1 MVGAYQSTVR
11 RSTSGSGLPP
21 PGKRSLATRL
31 AFDDTMEEEDRSPS
45 KITRLGND
53 PFNSALGSKRFASAN
68 SGAMAQ
74 IQEENESVKAQLR
87 VLKAE
92 LAGAIASTASAE
104 SKVQKVELELRKEQ
118 LDREAEKARLLS
130 EGRDDKE
137 KVERLMLKMKRMS
150 EQEKEQ
156 RMEDSLSRRQ
166 SIDRTHELEV
176 KVRKLREEKDELEEE
191 VSKVRGELWCRA
203 SISKD
208 EWREEVQ
215 KSKLRVSELE
225 QKLDVVSIEKQ
236 RLEERKEAGE
246 AAVVELVRVK
256 EELARASLNAERIQG
271 ELRANQE
278 AVMQR
283 QVMKDKLE
291 RFGDLE
297 RENVSLRKR
306 NQLMADT
313 AENSALMKEQ
323 VEQQKG
329 EVERLEERV
338 KEVDKL
344 RADLE
349 VALSAGKEWAE
360 VVRGWW
366 LTQDE
371 REILGVEEVGVAL
384 AKEAVR
390 KWQEKELQLVSRV
403 AELGAREKELEE
415 KLKEKEQMNE
425 SEKNDVAKIRAEQ
438 EEQTR
443 LLKRL
448 QRKLLLVTKERD
460 SYKGVLDSYEKEVT
474 LSGQEMDKERFAA
487 QEKTLEEY
495 KAMVDMLENNSAKPA
510 PQQKELETRITD
522 LEARNAAL
530 EQELK
535 RRAVKGDFN
544 PEETMVL
551 HMANNPMQQA
561 LEKKEHDMLEMRE
574 ERDALRT
581 RVQLLEE
588 GQTKDLT
595 IMVGRKME
603 EGEQSEE
610 ISHMKEEL
618 EKAELRKQRLMEAFK
633 KTSGDFR
640 EVVYQLT
647 GYRIDVLADHK
658 YRMTP
663 LYAESSADHLL
674 FQKAKSG
681 EIQMLESEYSL
692 ELGELM
698 ELHLEKQNSIPM
710 FLAGLIRHLWRRQSG
725 EDEDEN
731 DEEDEE
737 DYEMEGQEEQ
747 SETREEEEGGGSNAS
762 DAESDVIC
770 IDD

>member
-1 MVGAYQSTVR
+1 MGRMVGAYQSSVR

-31 AFDDTMEEEDRSPS
+31 AFDDTMEEEDKSPS

-68 SGAMAQ
+68 SGALAQ

-87 VLKAE
+87 ALKAE

-104 SKVQKVELELRKEQ
+104 SKVKKVELELRKEQ
-118 LDREAEKARLLS
+118 LDREAEKAKLLR

-137 KVERLMLKMKRMS
+137 KVESFKLKIKRMS

-156 RMEDSLSRRQ
+156 RMEDSLTRRQ

-176 KVRKLREEKDELEEE
+176 KVRKLREEKEELEEE
-191 VSKVRGELWCRA
+191 VSKVRGDLWCRA

-215 KSKLRVSELE
+215 ENKIKVSELE
-225 QKLDVVSIEKQ
+225 EKVDVLTIENQ
-236 RLEERKEAGE
+236 RLQEKKEAGE

-256 EELARASLNAERIQG
+256 EELARASLKAGRLEG

-291 RFGDLE
+291 RFCDLE

-306 NQLMADT
+306 NQLLVET
-313 AENSALMKEQ
+313 AENSALLKEQ
-323 VEQQKG
+323 VEQQKS

-349 VALSAGKEWAE
+349 VAQSSGKEWAE

-371 REILGVEEVGVAL
+371 REMLGGREVGVAL

-390 KWQEKELQLVSRV
+390 KWQEKELQLVSQV
-403 AELGAREKELEE
+403 TGLGAREKELEE
-415 KLKEKEQMNE
+415 KVTEKEE
-425 SEKNDVAKIRAEQ
+425 SLKCEKSNIAKVRAEQ

-487 QEKTLEEY
+487 QEKTLE
-495 KAMVDMLENNSAKPA
+495 V
-510 PQQKELETRITD
+510 
-522 LEARNAAL
+522 
-530 EQELK
+530 
-535 RRAVKGDFN
+535 
-544 PEETMVL
+544 
-551 HMANNPMQQA
+551 
-561 LEKKEHDMLEMRE
+561 
-574 ERDALRT
+574 
-581 RVQLLEE
+581 
-588 GQTKDLT
+588 
-595 IMVGRKME
+595 IMK
-603 EGEQSEE
+603 
-610 ISHMKEEL
+610 
-618 EKAELRKQRLMEAFK
+618 F
-633 KTSGDFR
+633 
-640 EVVYQLT
+640 
-647 GYRIDVLADHK
+647 
-658 YRMTP
+658 
-663 LYAESSADHLL
+663 L
-674 FQKAKSG
+674 F
-681 EIQMLESEYSL
+681 
-692 ELGELM
+692 
-698 ELHLEKQNSIPM
+698 
-710 FLAGLIRHLWRRQSG
+710 
-725 EDEDEN
+725 
-731 DEEDEE
+731 
-737 DYEMEGQEEQ
+737 
-747 SETREEEEGGGSNAS
+747 
-762 DAESDVIC
+762 
-770 IDD
+770 

>member
-1 MVGAYQSTVR
+1 MFSPSEPTHVGRMVGAYQSSVR

-31 AFDDTMEEEDRSPS
+31 AFDDTMEEEDKSPS

-68 SGAMAQ
+68 SGALAQ

-87 VLKAE
+87 ALKAE

-104 SKVQKVELELRKEQ
+104 SKVKKVELELRKEQ
-118 LDREAEKARLLS
+118 LDREAEKAKLLR

-137 KVERLMLKMKRMS
+137 KVESFKLKIKRMS

-156 RMEDSLSRRQ
+156 RMEDSLTRRQ

-176 KVRKLREEKDELEEE
+176 KVRKLREEKEELEEE
-191 VSKVRGELWCRA
+191 VSKVRGDLWCRA

-215 KSKLRVSELE
+215 ENKIKVSELE
-225 QKLDVVSIEKQ
+225 EKVDVLTIENQ
-236 RLEERKEAGE
+236 RLQEKKEAGE

-256 EELARASLNAERIQG
+256 EELARASLKAGRLEG

-291 RFGDLE
+291 RFCDLE

-306 NQLMADT
+306 NQLLVET
-313 AENSALMKEQ
+313 AENSALLKEQ
-323 VEQQKG
+323 VEQQKS

-349 VALSAGKEWAE
+349 VAQSSGKEWAE

-371 REILGVEEVGVAL
+371 REMLGGREVGVAL

-390 KWQEKELQLVSRV
+390 KWQEKELQLVSQV
-403 AELGAREKELEE
+403 TGLGAREKELEE
-415 KLKEKEQMNE
+415 KVTEKEE
-425 SEKNDVAKIRAEQ
+425 SLKCEKSNIAKVRAEQ

-487 QEKTLEEY
+487 QEKTLE
-495 KAMVDMLENNSAKPA
+495 V
-510 PQQKELETRITD
+510 
-522 LEARNAAL
+522 
-530 EQELK
+530 
-535 RRAVKGDFN
+535 
-544 PEETMVL
+544 
-551 HMANNPMQQA
+551 
-561 LEKKEHDMLEMRE
+561 
-574 ERDALRT
+574 
-581 RVQLLEE
+581 
-588 GQTKDLT
+588 
-595 IMVGRKME
+595 IMK
-603 EGEQSEE
+603 
-610 ISHMKEEL
+610 
-618 EKAELRKQRLMEAFK
+618 F
-633 KTSGDFR
+633 
-640 EVVYQLT
+640 
-647 GYRIDVLADHK
+647 
-658 YRMTP
+658 
-663 LYAESSADHLL
+663 L
-674 FQKAKSG
+674 F
-681 EIQMLESEYSL
+681 
-692 ELGELM
+692 
-698 ELHLEKQNSIPM
+698 
-710 FLAGLIRHLWRRQSG
+710 
-725 EDEDEN
+725 
-731 DEEDEE
+731 
-737 DYEMEGQEEQ
+737 
-747 SETREEEEGGGSNAS
+747 
-762 DAESDVIC
+762 
-770 IDD
+770 

>member
-137 KVERLMLKMKRMS
+137 KVEKLMLKMKRMS

-291 RFGDLE
+291 RFCDLE

-603 EGEQSEE
+603 EGEHSEE

>member
-1 MVGAYQSTVR
+1 MTMFSPSEPTHVGRMVGAYQSSVR

-31 AFDDTMEEEDRSPS
+31 AFDDTMEEEDKSPS

-68 SGAMAQ
+68 SGALAQ

-87 VLKAE
+87 ALKAE

-104 SKVQKVELELRKEQ
+104 SKVKKVELELRKEQ
-118 LDREAEKARLLS
+118 LDREAEKAKLLR

-137 KVERLMLKMKRMS
+137 KVESFKLKIKRMS

-156 RMEDSLSRRQ
+156 RMEDSLTRRQ

-176 KVRKLREEKDELEEE
+176 KVRKLREEKEELEEE
-191 VSKVRGELWCRA
+191 VSKVRGDLWCRA

-215 KSKLRVSELE
+215 ENKIKVSELE
-225 QKLDVVSIEKQ
+225 EKVDVLTIENQ
-236 RLEERKEAGE
+236 RLQEKKEAGE

-256 EELARASLNAERIQG
+256 EELARASLKAGRLEG

-291 RFGDLE
+291 RFCDLE

-306 NQLMADT
+306 NQLLVET
-313 AENSALMKEQ
+313 AENSALLKEQ
-323 VEQQKG
+323 VEQQKS

-349 VALSAGKEWAE
+349 VAQSSGKEWAE

-371 REILGVEEVGVAL
+371 REMLGGREVGVAL

-390 KWQEKELQLVSRV
+390 KWQEKELQLVSQV
-403 AELGAREKELEE
+403 TGLGAREKELEE
-415 KLKEKEQMNE
+415 KVTEKEE
-425 SEKNDVAKIRAEQ
+425 SLKCEKSNIAKVRAEQ

-487 QEKTLEEY
+487 QEKTLE
-495 KAMVDMLENNSAKPA
+495 V
-510 PQQKELETRITD
+510 
-522 LEARNAAL
+522 
-530 EQELK
+530 
-535 RRAVKGDFN
+535 
-544 PEETMVL
+544 
-551 HMANNPMQQA
+551 
-561 LEKKEHDMLEMRE
+561 
-574 ERDALRT
+574 
-581 RVQLLEE
+581 
-588 GQTKDLT
+588 
-595 IMVGRKME
+595 IMK
-603 EGEQSEE
+603 
-610 ISHMKEEL
+610 
-618 EKAELRKQRLMEAFK
+618 F
-633 KTSGDFR
+633 
-640 EVVYQLT
+640 
-647 GYRIDVLADHK
+647 
-658 YRMTP
+658 
-663 LYAESSADHLL
+663 L
-674 FQKAKSG
+674 F
-681 EIQMLESEYSL
+681 
-692 ELGELM
+692 
-698 ELHLEKQNSIPM
+698 
-710 FLAGLIRHLWRRQSG
+710 
-725 EDEDEN
+725 
-731 DEEDEE
+731 
-737 DYEMEGQEEQ
+737 
-747 SETREEEEGGGSNAS
+747 
-762 DAESDVIC
+762 
-770 IDD
+770 

>member
-1 MVGAYQSTVR
+1 MTMFSPSEPTHVGRMVGAYQSSVR

-31 AFDDTMEEEDRSPS
+31 AFDDTMEEEDKSPS

-68 SGAMAQ
+68 SGALAQ

-87 VLKAE
+87 ALKAE

-104 SKVQKVELELRKEQ
+104 SKVKKVELELRKEQ
-118 LDREAEKARLLS
+118 LDREAEKAKLLR

-137 KVERLMLKMKRMS
+137 KVESFKLKIKRMS

-156 RMEDSLSRRQ
+156 RMEDSLTRRQ

-176 KVRKLREEKDELEEE
+176 KVRKLREEKEELEEE
-191 VSKVRGELWCRA
+191 VSKVRGDLWCRA

-215 KSKLRVSELE
+215 ENKIKVSELE
-225 QKLDVVSIEKQ
+225 EKVDVLTIENQHLQEK
-236 RLEERKEAGE
+236 KEAGE

-256 EELARASLNAERIQG
+256 EELARASLKAGRLEG

-291 RFGDLE
+291 RFCDLE

-306 NQLMADT
+306 NQLLVET
-313 AENSALMKEQ
+313 AENSALLKEQ
-323 VEQQKG
+323 VEQQKS

-349 VALSAGKEWAE
+349 VAQSSGKEWAE

-371 REILGVEEVGVAL
+371 REMLKGREVGVAL

-390 KWQEKELQLVSRV
+390 KWQEKELQLVSQV
-403 AELGAREKELEE
+403 TGLGAREKELEE
-415 KLKEKEQMNE
+415 KVTEKEE
-425 SEKNDVAKIRAEQ
+425 SLKCEKSNIAKVRAEQ

-487 QEKTLEEY
+487 QEKTLE
-495 KAMVDMLENNSAKPA
+495 V
-510 PQQKELETRITD
+510 
-522 LEARNAAL
+522 
-530 EQELK
+530 
-535 RRAVKGDFN
+535 
-544 PEETMVL
+544 
-551 HMANNPMQQA
+551 
-561 LEKKEHDMLEMRE
+561 
-574 ERDALRT
+574 
-581 RVQLLEE
+581 
-588 GQTKDLT
+588 
-595 IMVGRKME
+595 IMK
-603 EGEQSEE
+603 
-610 ISHMKEEL
+610 
-618 EKAELRKQRLMEAFK
+618 F
-633 KTSGDFR
+633 
-640 EVVYQLT
+640 
-647 GYRIDVLADHK
+647 
-658 YRMTP
+658 
-663 LYAESSADHLL
+663 L
-674 FQKAKSG
+674 F
-681 EIQMLESEYSL
+681 
-692 ELGELM
+692 
-698 ELHLEKQNSIPM
+698 
-710 FLAGLIRHLWRRQSG
+710 
-725 EDEDEN
+725 
-731 DEEDEE
+731 
-737 DYEMEGQEEQ
+737 
-747 SETREEEEGGGSNAS
+747 
-762 DAESDVIC
+762 
-770 IDD
+770 

>member
-1 MVGAYQSTVR
+1 MTMFSPSEPTHVGRMVGAYQSSVR

-31 AFDDTMEEEDRSPS
+31 AFDDTMEEEDKSPS

-68 SGAMAQ
+68 SGALAQ

-87 VLKAE
+87 ALKAE

-104 SKVQKVELELRKEQ
+104 SKVKKVELELRKEQ
-118 LDREAEKARLLS
+118 LDREAEKAKLLR

-137 KVERLMLKMKRMS
+137 KVESFKLKIKRMS

-156 RMEDSLSRRQ
+156 RMEDSLTRRQ

-176 KVRKLREEKDELEEE
+176 KVRKLREEKEELEEE
-191 VSKVRGELWCRA
+191 VSKVRGDLWCRA

-215 KSKLRVSELE
+215 ENKIKVSELE
-225 QKLDVVSIEKQ
+225 EKVDVLTIENQ
-236 RLEERKEAGE
+236 RLQEKKEAGE

-256 EELARASLNAERIQG
+256 EELARASLKAGRLEG

-291 RFGDLE
+291 RFCDLE

-306 NQLMADT
+306 NQLLVET
-313 AENSALMKEQ
+313 AENSALLKEQ
-323 VEQQKG
+323 VEQQKS

-349 VALSAGKEWAE
+349 VAQSSGKEWAE

-371 REILGVEEVGVAL
+371 REMLGGREVGVAL

-390 KWQEKELQLVSRV
+390 KWQEKELQLVSQV
-403 AELGAREKELEE
+403 TGLGAREKELEE
-415 KLKEKEQMNE
+415 KVIEKEE
-425 SEKNDVAKIRAEQ
+425 SLKCEKSNIAKVRAEQ

-487 QEKTLEEY
+487 QEKTLE
-495 KAMVDMLENNSAKPA
+495 V
-510 PQQKELETRITD
+510 
-522 LEARNAAL
+522 
-530 EQELK
+530 
-535 RRAVKGDFN
+535 
-544 PEETMVL
+544 
-551 HMANNPMQQA
+551 
-561 LEKKEHDMLEMRE
+561 
-574 ERDALRT
+574 
-581 RVQLLEE
+581 
-588 GQTKDLT
+588 
-595 IMVGRKME
+595 IMK
-603 EGEQSEE
+603 
-610 ISHMKEEL
+610 
-618 EKAELRKQRLMEAFK
+618 F
-633 KTSGDFR
+633 
-640 EVVYQLT
+640 
-647 GYRIDVLADHK
+647 
-658 YRMTP
+658 
-663 LYAESSADHLL
+663 L
-674 FQKAKSG
+674 F
-681 EIQMLESEYSL
+681 
-692 ELGELM
+692 
-698 ELHLEKQNSIPM
+698 
-710 FLAGLIRHLWRRQSG
+710 
-725 EDEDEN
+725 
-731 DEEDEE
+731 
-737 DYEMEGQEEQ
+737 
-747 SETREEEEGGGSNAS
+747 
-762 DAESDVIC
+762 
-770 IDD
+770 

>member
-1 MVGAYQSTVR
+1 
-11 RSTSGSGLPP
+11 
-21 PGKRSLATRL
+21 
-31 AFDDTMEEEDRSPS
+31 
-45 KITRLGND
+45 
-53 PFNSALGSKRFASAN
+53 
-68 SGAMAQ
+68 MAQ

-104 SKVQKVELELRKEQ
+104 SKVQKVELELRKEK

-137 KVERLMLKMKRMS
+137 KVERLTLKMTRMS

-166 SIDRTHELEV
+166 SIDRTHQLEM

-208 EWREEVQ
+208 EWREEIQ
-215 KSKLRVSELE
+215 KNREKVSELE
-225 QKLDVVSIEKQ
+225 QKLDVLSIEKH

-246 AAVVELVRVK
+246 AAVMELVRVK
-256 EELARASLNAERIQG
+256 EELARASLNAGRIQG

-291 RFGDLE
+291 RFCDLE

-306 NQLMADT
+306 NQLMAET

-323 VEQQKG
+323 VEQQKC
-329 EVERLEERV
+329 EVERLAERV
-338 KEVDKL
+338 TEVDKL

-349 VALSAGKEWAE
+349 VALASGKEWAE

-366 LTQDE
+366 LTQEE
-371 REILGVEEVGVAL
+371 RETLGVREVGVAL

-390 KWQEKELQLVSRV
+390 KWQEKELQLVSQV
-403 AELGAREKELEE
+403 AELGARAKELEE
-415 KLKEKEQMNE
+415 KLEEKEKVMAC
-425 SEKNDVAKIRAEQ
+425 EKTDIAKIRAEQ

-510 PQQKELETRITD
+510 PQQKELETRITG
-522 LEARNAAL
+522 LEERNASL
-530 EQELK
+530 EQELE

-551 HMANNPMQQA
+551 HMANNPMHQA
-561 LEKKEHDMLEMRE
+561 LERREHDMLEMRE

-595 IMVGRKME
+595 IMVGKKME
-603 EGEQSEE
+603 EGESSEE

-725 EDEDEN
+725 EDEDQN
-731 DEEDEE
+731 DDEEEEEE

-747 SETREEEEGGGSNAS
+747 SETREEEEEVGGSNAS

>member
-1 MVGAYQSTVR
+1 MGRMVGAYQSSVR

-31 AFDDTMEEEDRSPS
+31 AFDDTMEEEDKSPS

-68 SGAMAQ
+68 SGALAQ

-87 VLKAE
+87 ALKAE

-104 SKVQKVELELRKEQ
+104 SKVKKVELELRKEQ
-118 LDREAEKARLLS
+118 LDREAEKAKLLR

-137 KVERLMLKMKRMS
+137 KVESFKLKIKRMS

-156 RMEDSLSRRQ
+156 RMEDSLTRRQ

-176 KVRKLREEKDELEEE
+176 KVRKLREEKEELEEE
-191 VSKVRGELWCRA
+191 VSKVRGDLWCRA

-215 KSKLRVSELE
+215 ENRIKVSELE
-225 QKLDVVSIEKQ
+225 EKVDVLTIENQ
-236 RLEERKEAGE
+236 RLQEKKEAGE

-256 EELARASLNAERIQG
+256 EELARASLKAGRLEG

-291 RFGDLE
+291 RFCDLE

-306 NQLMADT
+306 NQLLVET
-313 AENSALMKEQ
+313 AENSALLKEQ
-323 VEQQKG
+323 VEQQKSK
-329 EVERLEERV
+329 VERLEERV

-349 VALSAGKEWAE
+349 VAQSSGKEWAE

-366 LTQDE
+366 LTQDD
-371 REILGVEEVGVAL
+371 REMLKDREVGVAL

-390 KWQEKELQLVSRV
+390 KWQEKELQLVSQV
-403 AELGAREKELEE
+403 TGLGAREKELEE
-415 KLKEKEQMNE
+415 KVTEKEE
-425 SEKNDVAKIRAEQ
+425 SLKCEKSNIAKVRAEQ

-487 QEKTLEEY
+487 QEKTLE
-495 KAMVDMLENNSAKPA
+495 V
-510 PQQKELETRITD
+510 
-522 LEARNAAL
+522 
-530 EQELK
+530 
-535 RRAVKGDFN
+535 
-544 PEETMVL
+544 
-551 HMANNPMQQA
+551 
-561 LEKKEHDMLEMRE
+561 
-574 ERDALRT
+574 
-581 RVQLLEE
+581 
-588 GQTKDLT
+588 
-595 IMVGRKME
+595 IMK
-603 EGEQSEE
+603 
-610 ISHMKEEL
+610 
-618 EKAELRKQRLMEAFK
+618 F
-633 KTSGDFR
+633 
-640 EVVYQLT
+640 
-647 GYRIDVLADHK
+647 
-658 YRMTP
+658 
-663 LYAESSADHLL
+663 L
-674 FQKAKSG
+674 F
-681 EIQMLESEYSL
+681 
-692 ELGELM
+692 
-698 ELHLEKQNSIPM
+698 
-710 FLAGLIRHLWRRQSG
+710 
-725 EDEDEN
+725 
-731 DEEDEE
+731 
-737 DYEMEGQEEQ
+737 
-747 SETREEEEGGGSNAS
+747 
-762 DAESDVIC
+762 
-770 IDD
+770 